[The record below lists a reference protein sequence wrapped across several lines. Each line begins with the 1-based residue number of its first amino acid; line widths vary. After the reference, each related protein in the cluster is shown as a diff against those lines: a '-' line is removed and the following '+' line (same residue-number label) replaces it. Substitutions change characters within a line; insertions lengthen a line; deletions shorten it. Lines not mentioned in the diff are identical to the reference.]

1 MDDFTDEEL
10 RRWLKFSNKPDP
22 KYFKPYV
29 LYRGLFYSDNMC
41 NYVMKICNQLK
52 APDEVAYKTIEM
64 FDKFLL
70 FYFKD
75 SSFVNSMSNF
85 SWPCIPM
92 KRKIMLF
99 LIAVLQVV
107 TKLIYRHKILKTSD
121 AEKIMI
127 KLGYPFFKSE
137 IINAELC
144 VIDILQD
151 SLMYRTLQECVEFL
165 AVCLRSKADGLSF
178 VLKNEVIFYVYCRYN
193 YLRVELGK
201 SQLLF
206 KSSTETTILL
216 GSAVLFACLILS
228 NRSNEIN
235 AIRSAFRSLRIMNA
249 QDVLKATFIILTSI

>member
-10 RRWLKFSNKPDP
+10 QRWLKFSNKPDP

-52 APDEVAYKTIEM
+52 APDEVAYKTLEM
-64 FDKFLL
+64 FDRFLL

-75 SSFVNSMSNF
+75 LSFGDSMFNF
-85 SWPCIPM
+85 DWPCIPM

-99 LIAVLQVV
+99 LIVVLQVV

-121 AEKIMI
+121 AEKIML
-127 KLGYPFFKSE
+127 KLGHPFLKNE

-144 VIDILQD
+144 VISTLQD
-151 SLMYRTLQECVEFL
+151 SFMYRTLQECVEFL
-165 AVCLRSKADGLSF
+165 YVCLCNKVNGLSF
-178 VLKNEVIFYVYCRYN
+178 VLKNEVVFYVYCRYN

-201 SQLLF
+201 FQLLF
-206 KSSTETTILL
+206 KSSTGTTILL

-228 NRSNEIN
+228 NRSNKIN
-235 AIRSAFRSLRIMNA
+235 TILSAFESLRIMNT